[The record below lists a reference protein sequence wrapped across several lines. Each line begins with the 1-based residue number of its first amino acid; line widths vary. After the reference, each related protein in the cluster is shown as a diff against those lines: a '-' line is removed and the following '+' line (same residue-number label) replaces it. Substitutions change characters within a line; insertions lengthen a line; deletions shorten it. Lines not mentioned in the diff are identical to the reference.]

1 MFFSKDIDEGWDGK
15 VNGKDAPGDVYVWLI
30 NYDVEREGKTDRIA
44 YKGNV
49 ILLR

>member
-1 MFFSKDIDEGWDGK
+1 MDSSAGWDGTY
-15 VNGKDAPGDVYVWLI
+15 NGKEAPGDVYVWLI
-30 NYDVEREGKTDRIA
+30 NYDVEREGRIEKVA